1 VLLATL
7 REYKA
12 DIAFD
17 DLSIADF
24 VC

>member
-24 VC
+24 VR